1 MGAATNIAACAAP
14 SGQYLS
20 HQAGTARLATESTYP
35 FEPLASSPSNSTDR
49 RRLRAAPFAAGW
61 QVSRAAEPT
70 SSSPGSAAS
79 SRPPLLQPAGRATPY
94 EQPHSRS
101 SDHLQPTAQSVCVA
115 SSVTPLSQQPG
126 RRCTQTSSSKPAATP
141 IISCTSGNLG
151 IAEAPAPCD
160 PQPVARSCSTPAS
173 EIGEVQ

>member
-1 MGAATNIAACAAP
+1 MGAAANIAACAAP

-79 SRPPLLQPAGRATPY
+79 SRPPLLQRAGRATPY

-101 SDHLQPTAQSVCVA
+101 SDYLQPTALFSAWQ
-115 SSVTPLSQQPG
+115 QQPG

-173 EIGEVQ
+173 DIGEVE